1 MDATHQA
8 PGRLFVVSS
17 PSGGGKTTAVRAL
30 LRQVPRLVRSVS
42 VTTRPRRPSE
52 RHGAHYRFLSVEQF
66 RELQRRGEL
75 LEWARVHGA
84 YYGTPRRPI
93 ERALAKGRDV
103 MLSIDVQGARK
114 IRRRFG
120 ERAVLVFLVPPSM
133 GALEARLVRR
143 RTDSP
148 EAIRH
153 RLEAAKRELACAQW
167 YDYAVVNHRLP
178 SAIEQLKAIVMVERL
193 RTSNLRRTDGT
204 RAH

>member
-1 MDATHQA
+1 MNVARRVS
-8 PGRLFVVSS
+8 GRLFVISS

-93 ERALAKGRDV
+93 ERALSRGRDV

-120 ERAVLVFLVPPSM
+120 GHAVLVFLVPPSM
-133 GALEARLVRR
+133 DTLEVRLLRR

-153 RLEAAKRELACAQW
+153 RLEAARRELACAQW
-167 YDYAVVNHRLP
+167 YDYVVVNHRLP
-178 SAIEQLKAIVMVERL
+178 AAIEQLKVIVMAERL
-193 RTSNLRRTDGT
+193 RTAKPGRTDGT